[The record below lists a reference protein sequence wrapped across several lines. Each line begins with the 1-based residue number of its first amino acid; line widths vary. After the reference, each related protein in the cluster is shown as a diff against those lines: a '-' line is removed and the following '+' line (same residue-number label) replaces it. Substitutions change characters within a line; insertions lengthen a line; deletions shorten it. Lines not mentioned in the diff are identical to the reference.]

1 MSICTAPGRVSTSSA
16 QTFRHPNASPSSAL
30 DRLPDLTVT
39 QWWRL
44 FHSDDPGQSLFTHNL
59 GFDRCQLDFQ
69 PTVGEHD
76 VDGASRLQAERHAEL
91 LGYDEASC
99 RVDGS
104 SLARDYHRVA
114 PQTPVPRP
122 AVSPL
127 SRCLRRPWRSPFAA
141 QLAVA
146 GGCRVECCW
155 SQVVDRAQH
164 SLLRD

>member
-44 FHSDDPGQSLFTHNL
+44 FHSGDPGQSLFTHNL

-104 SLARDYHRVA
+104 SHGKRLPSGSAADSGSS
-114 PQTPVPRP
+114 TSSIT
-122 AVSPL
+122 AVEVST
-127 SRCLRRPWRSPFAA
+127 
-141 QLAVA
+141 
-146 GGCRVECCW
+146 
-155 SQVVDRAQH
+155 
-164 SLLRD
+164 